1 MWVKQ
6 CDEPSPSQHHFY
18 SWYML
23 VYIYIKTIPS
33 HGGFIKP
40 LFLATLNSHHLWPP
54 QTAPSSVGRP
64 RSKTSSTWLP
74 ETPLQSCEARSRSC
88 SIWRMLGHV
97 NTNIYFEKNIDILS
111 MHICIYIYNH
121 IYICMYVCMCESE
134 ILSDMYVPCWY
145 WGDLLSLTTTG
156 DSQLRHDGCFL
167 GGPAVVLEPKGQQWW
182 PFGTGRIRTI
192 YMGTLWCC
200 SLAPIRTPHAWP
212 TSLITRKGVA
222 LNRSVTFAGIHLSNY
237 GELKAHS
244 ELQIYDAACYDL
256 YQKNLFTCT
265 LTRCN
270 LCTALRFI
278 RSGVASM
285 ESHSSM
291 EIKSKHEDDYGAR
304 SLPSRSFVSWDVDR
318 CRNSAYHAM
327 TF

>member
-1 MWVKQ
+1 
-6 CDEPSPSQHHFY
+6 
-18 SWYML
+18 
-23 VYIYIKTIPS
+23 
-33 HGGFIKP
+33 
-40 LFLATLNSHHLWPP
+40 
-54 QTAPSSVGRP
+54 
-64 RSKTSSTWLP
+64 
-74 ETPLQSCEARSRSC
+74 
-88 SIWRMLGHV
+88 
-97 NTNIYFEKNIDILS
+97 
-111 MHICIYIYNH
+111 
-121 IYICMYVCMCESE
+121 
-134 ILSDMYVPCWY
+134 MYVPCWY

-222 LNRSVTFAGIHLSNY
+222 LNRSVTFAGMHLSNY

-270 LCTALRFI
+270 LCAALRFI

-318 CRNSAYHAM
+318 CRNSAFHAM
-327 TF
+327 TFKKKKRFSISRLRFLSEIICNEEEVDHEQWLLSHFARFVRTYAEVKSNYRLYPHP

>member
-1 MWVKQ
+1 MFISA
-6 CDEPSPSQHHFY
+6 PARAP
-18 SWYML
+18 
-23 VYIYIKTIPS
+23 TS
-33 HGGFIKP
+33 HLSSESTSCRG
-40 LFLATLNSHHLWPP
+40 AA
-54 QTAPSSVGRP
+54 APHVAP
-64 RSKTSSTWLP
+64 KACI
-74 ETPLQSCEARSRSC
+74 Q
-88 SIWRMLGHV
+88 LGHTPEYV
-97 NTNIYFEKNIDILS
+97 KN
-111 MHICIYIYNH
+111 MCIYIY
-121 IYICMYVCMCESE
+121 ICESE
-134 ILSDMYVPCWY
+134 ILSDLYVPCWY
-145 WGDLLSLTTTG
+145 WGGLPSLTTTG

-265 LTRCN
+265 LTRCI

-285 ESHSSM
+285 ESHPSM

-318 CRNSAYHAM
+318 CRNSAFHAM
-327 TF
+327 TFKKRCGSQLAGSDSSQKSFAMKKR